1 MDVWRVMH
9 GYMLDIMEV
18 APPKSTLITFPF
30 FLSYLI
36 LGRDFGLGGR
46 GVN

>member
-30 FLSYLI
+30 FFVLFD
-36 LGRDFGLGGR
+36 LGPRFWARRKGG
-46 GVN
+46 